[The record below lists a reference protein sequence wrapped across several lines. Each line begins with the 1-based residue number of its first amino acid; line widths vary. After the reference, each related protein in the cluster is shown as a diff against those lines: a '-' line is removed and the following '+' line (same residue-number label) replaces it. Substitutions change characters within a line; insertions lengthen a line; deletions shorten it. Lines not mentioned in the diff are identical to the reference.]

1 MEPNKQPSESKK
13 RSLPRLTKLQKMQW
27 AAREQN
33 LREWRGNRVLDP
45 NRNIHE
51 ASEHLDKLL
60 AKMGVK
66 GGLDEQ
72 RLRQAW
78 VKVAGEFVAKHAEP
92 ESLKNGVLVL
102 TVIQPSM
109 RFHLEQMKGQL
120 LKNFRAELG
129 EGVVKQVRFKVG

>member
-33 LREWRGNRVLDP
+33 LREWRGNRVHDP
-45 NRNIHE
+45 TRNIHE
-51 ASEHLDKLL
+51 ASEHLDQLL

-78 VKVAGEFVAKHAEP
+78 VTVAGEFVAKHAEP

-120 LKNFRAELG
+120 LKNFRKELG
-129 EGVVKQVRFKVG
+129 EGMVKQVRFKVG

>member
-1 MEPNKQPSESKK
+1 MEPSNQPSDKRK
-13 RSLPRLTKLQKMQW
+13 RSLSKKLTPEQTLW
-27 AAREQN
+27 AMRQQT
-33 LREWRGNRVLDP
+33 LREWRGEKVLNP
-45 NRNIHE
+45 NRNIHN

-60 AKMGVK
+60 AKVGVK

-72 RLRQAW
+72 KLRHAW
-78 VKVAGEFVAKHAEP
+78 AAVAGDFVAKHAEP

-120 LKNFRAELG
+120 LKNFRKELG
-129 EGVVKQVRFKVG
+129 AGVVKQVRFKIG

>member
-1 MEPNKQPSESKK
+1 MKK
-13 RSLPRLTKLQKMQW
+13 KSVARKLTPEQKLW
-27 AAREQN
+27 AMRQQTI
-33 LREWRGNRVLDP
+33 REWRGEKVHKPD
-45 NRNIHE
+45 RNIHS

-60 AKMGVK
+60 AKLGVK

-72 RLRQAW
+72 KLRHAW
-78 VKVAGEFVAKHAEP
+78 VVVAGEFVAKHAEP
-92 ESLKNGVLVL
+92 ESLKNGILVL

-120 LKNFRAELG
+120 LKNFRKELG